1 MEHDQRILDII
12 SATVDKRPADI
23 EPLVQDILGER
34 IATLVADRKTTMSSE
49 FYGEPVVEEEVMAGD
64 EEIQPV
70 AVEDNDD
77 ENA

>member
-34 IATLVADRKTTMSSE
+34 IARLVADRKTTMSSE
-49 FYGEPVVEEEVMAGD
+49 FYGEPVVEEEVVAGD

>member
-49 FYGEPVVEEEVMAGD
+49 FYGEPVVEEEVVAGD

-70 AVEDNDD
+70 AAEDNDD

>member
-49 FYGEPVVEEEVMAGD
+49 FYGEPVVEEEVVAGD

-70 AVEDNDD
+70 VAEDNDD

>member
-49 FYGEPVVEEEVMAGD
+49 FYGEPVVEEEVVAGD